1 MPTTR
6 ELARYLCTLAKK
18 SRRNSCE
25 TAFAPGIALLWRPRT
40 RGKSTSAG
48 TASGGGNTRNYSE
61 ALRCVGV
68 KTVDFNVR
76 LVKRD
81 SLLAISCVFSCF

>member
-1 MPTTR
+1 MR
-6 ELARYLCTLAKK
+6 NGLC
-18 SRRNSCE
+18 SRNCSAVASPHPWE
-25 TAFAPGIALLWRPRT
+25 IHE
-40 RGKSTSAG
+40 RGDG
-48 TASGGGNTRNYSE
+48 FRGGNTRNYSE

-68 KTVDFNVR
+68 KRVDFNVR